1 MTANDSENHKAA
13 AHKPKDEHKV
23 SSDVVSDK
31 EQQDGERNTD
41 IDAAEP
47 RKPARRILEQEISEG
62 LGEIRRSTAGL
73 LMAGLSAGLDVG
85 FSVLLIAVVLT
96 RAENFSPLV
105 TELLVAN
112 MYSIGFIIVIL
123 GRSELFTEHT
133 ALAVMPLLNGQSSLR
148 DLGRLWGLVYV
159 ANLAGGAIIA
169 ALLVV
174 TAPALGV
181 VTEPV
186 FGDIA
191 RRMVDHSWWV
201 ILLSGVLAGWLMGL
215 VSWLVAASRD
225 TIGQIV
231 LIWLVTSAIGFS
243 HLHHSIVGSVEVLAG
258 LFAGQGI
265 TWAHFGHFLLWATLG
280 NSIGGAVFV
289 ALVKYSHIIHSD
301 TEEEKER
308 PALRRESTP

>member
-1 MTANDSENHKAA
+1 MQDAVSTNEENQNEESEA
-13 AHKPKDEHKV
+13 E
-23 SSDVVSDK
+23 
-31 EQQDGERNTD
+31 
-41 IDAAEP
+41 IDTAEP

-62 LGEIRRSTAGL
+62 LGEIQRSTAGL

-96 RAENFSPLV
+96 RADNLNPLA

-112 MYSIGFIIVIL
+112 MYSVGFIIVIL

-133 ALAVMPLLNGQSSLR
+133 ALAVMPLLNGQTTLR
-148 DLGRLWGLVYV
+148 ALGRLWGLVYV
-159 ANLAGGAIIA
+159 SNLVGGAAIA
-169 ALLVV
+169 GLIVV

-186 FGDIA
+186 FGDLA

-289 ALVKYSHIIHSD
+289 ALVKYSHVVRSEAEMPK
-301 TEEEKER
+301 TR
-308 PALRRESTP
+308 PLNKPDLMP